1 MDLIKSTK
9 KQAEKN
15 INKSDLTTKEKRRR
29 VNLVNKEE
37 NIKKKLLQ
45 KNPAPYIDF
54 KPITSKRIES
64 LIEVKLPNE
73 AKLTAKCK
81 KKSDK
86 EIKQLKTKLTNN
98 LNNKI
103 DKIKTEANKDLN
115 ISVKGAKK
123 EYKIIKNQIINNCIK
138 EKSIKINY
146 DELLKDN

>member
-1 MDLIKSTK
+1 MDSIKSTK
-9 KQAEKN
+9 KQTEKN
-15 INKSDLTTKEKRRR
+15 INKSDLTNKEKRRR
-29 VNLVNKEE
+29 INLVNKEE

-45 KNPAPYIDF
+45 KNPAPFIDF

-73 AKLTAKCK
+73 AKLTEKCK

-86 EIKQLKTKLTNN
+86 QIKELKTKLTNN

-103 DKIKTEANKDLN
+103 DNIKTEANKDLKLS
-115 ISVKGAKK
+115 IKGTKK

-138 EKSIKINY
+138 EKSIKI
-146 DELLKDN
+146 DWDQLLKD